1 MKRHKIPLTLHL
13 IIKSPLT
20 LIGASLVILLI
31 LMAIF
36 APLIAPYNPNK
47 INLRE
52 KLTPPSLKHPFG
64 TDEVGRDLLSRVI
77 YGSRISLQVGI
88 VVVLLSGIPGI
99 LIGAFSG
106 YYGGQFDNIIM
117 RLMDIIM
124 AFPPLVLA
132 LSIAAALG
140 PSLVNSMIAVAFIMI
155 PKFSRLVR
163 GEALALKEK
172 PFVLATRAQGGKP
185 IYIIFRHIIPNS
197 VSSVIVLASL
207 VMGDAILIAASLSFI
222 GLGAQPPT
230 PEWGALVSMG
240 RKYILDQWWYA
251 TFPGLFIFFA
261 VMGFNLFGDGLRD
274 ILDPKIRG
282 R

>member
-140 PSLVNSMIAVAFIMI
+140 PSLVNSMMAVAFIMI

-207 VMGDAILIAASLSFI
+207 VMGDAILISASLSFI

-230 PEWGALVSMG
+230 PEWGALVSTG

-274 ILDPKIRG
+274 ILDPRIRG

>member
-1 MKRHKIPLTLHL
+1 MKKKIPLTLYL
-13 IIKSPLT
+13 ILKSPLT
-20 LIGASLVILLI
+20 LFGALLVILLI
-31 LMAIF
+31 FMAIF

-47 INLRE
+47 ISLRE

-88 VVVLLSGIPGI
+88 IVVLLSGIPGI

-106 YYGGQFDNIIM
+106 YYGGQLDNIIM
-117 RLMDIIM
+117 RVMDIVM

-140 PSLVNSMIAVAFIMI
+140 PSLVNSMMAVAFIMI

-163 GEALALKEK
+163 GETLALKEK
-172 PFVLATRAQGGKP
+172 PFVLATKAQGGKP
-185 IYIIFRHIIPNS
+185 LYIIFRHIIPNS
-197 VSSVIVLASL
+197 LSSVIVLASL
-207 VMGDAILIAASLSFI
+207 VMGDAILVAASLSFI

-230 PEWGALVSMG
+230 PEWGALVSVG

-251 TFPGLFIFFA
+251 TFPGLFIFLA

>member
-1 MKRHKIPLTLHL
+1 L
-13 IIKSPLT
+13 KSPLT
-20 LIGASLVILLI
+20 LIGALLVILLI

-47 INLRE
+47 ISLRE
-52 KLTPPSLKHPFG
+52 KLVPPSFKHLFG

-140 PSLVNSMIAVAFIMI
+140 PSLVNSMMAVAFIMI

-163 GEALALKEK
+163 GETLSLKEK

-185 IYIIFRHIIPNS
+185 LYIIFRHIIPNS

-207 VMGDAILIAASLSFI
+207 VMGDAILVAASLSFI

-230 PEWGALVSMG
+230 PEWGALVSVG

>member
-207 VMGDAILIAASLSFI
+207 VMGDAILISASLSFI

-230 PEWGALVSMG
+230 PEWGALVSTG

>member
-1 MKRHKIPLTLHL
+1 MKKKMPLTLYL
-13 IIKSPLT
+13 ILKSPLT
-20 LIGASLVILLI
+20 LFGAVLVILLI

-36 APLIAPYNPNK
+36 APLIAPYNPNR
-47 INLRE
+47 ISLRE
-52 KLTPPSLKHPFG
+52 KLAPPSLKHPFG

-88 VVVLLSGIPGI
+88 VVVLLAGIPGI

-117 RLMDIIM
+117 RLMDIVM

-140 PSLVNSMIAVAFIMI
+140 PSLVNSMMAVAFIMI

-163 GEALALKEK
+163 GETLSLKEK
-172 PFVLATRAQGGKP
+172 PFVLATCAQGGKP
-185 IYIIFRHIIPNS
+185 LYIIFRHIIPNS
-197 VSSVIVLASL
+197 LSSVIVLASL
-207 VMGDAILIAASLSFI
+207 VMGDAILVAASLSFI

-230 PEWGALVSMG
+230 PEWGALVSVG

-251 TFPGLFIFFA
+251 TFPGLFIFLA

>member
-1 MKRHKIPLTLHL
+1 MKKKMPLTLYL
-13 IIKSPLT
+13 ILKSPLT
-20 LIGASLVILLI
+20 LFGAILVILLI
-31 LMAIF
+31 LMAVF

-47 INLRE
+47 ISLRE
-52 KLTPPSLKHPFG
+52 KLAPPSLKHPFG

-106 YYGGQFDNIIM
+106 YYGGQLDNTIM
-117 RLMDIIM
+117 RIMDIVM

-140 PSLVNSMIAVAFIMI
+140 PSLVNSMMAVAFIMI

-163 GEALALKEK
+163 GETLSIKEK

-197 VSSVIVLASL
+197 LSSVIVLSSL
-207 VMGDAILIAASLSFI
+207 VMGDAILVAASLSFI

-230 PEWGALVSMG
+230 PEWGALVSVG

-251 TFPGLFIFFA
+251 TFPGLFIFLA

>member
-1 MKRHKIPLTLHL
+1 MRQKKIPLTLYL
-13 IIKSPLT
+13 ILKSPLT
-20 LIGASLVILLI
+20 LFGALLVILLI

-47 INLRE
+47 ISLRE
-52 KLTPPSLKHPFG
+52 KLAPPSLKHPFG

-106 YYGGQFDNIIM
+106 YYGGQLDNIIM
-117 RLMDIIM
+117 RFMDIVM

-140 PSLVNSMIAVAFIMI
+140 PSLVNSMMAVAFIMI

-163 GEALALKEK
+163 GETLALKEK

-185 IYIIFRHIIPNS
+185 LFIIFRHIIPNS
-197 VSSVIVLASL
+197 LSSVIVLASL
-207 VMGDAILIAASLSFI
+207 VMGDAILVAASLSFI

-230 PEWGALVSMG
+230 PEWGALVSVG

-251 TFPGLFIFFA
+251 TFPGLFIFLA

>member
-1 MKRHKIPLTLHL
+1 MKKKIPLTLYL
-13 IIKSPLT
+13 ILKSPLT
-20 LIGASLVILLI
+20 LFGALLVILLI
-31 LMAIF
+31 FMAIF

-47 INLRE
+47 ISLRE

-106 YYGGQFDNIIM
+106 YYGGQLDNIIM
-117 RLMDIIM
+117 RVMDIVM

-140 PSLVNSMIAVAFIMI
+140 PSLVNSMMAVAFIMI

-163 GEALALKEK
+163 GETLALKEK
-172 PFVLATRAQGGKP
+172 PFVLATKAQGGKP
-185 IYIIFRHIIPNS
+185 LYIIFRHIIPNS
-197 VSSVIVLASL
+197 LSSVIVLASL

-230 PEWGALVSMG
+230 PEWGALVSVG

-251 TFPGLFIFFA
+251 TFPGLFIFLA

>member
-1 MKRHKIPLTLHL
+1 MKKKMPLTLYL
-13 IIKSPLT
+13 ILKSPLT
-20 LIGASLVILLI
+20 LFGAILVILLI
-31 LMAIF
+31 LMAVF
-36 APLIAPYNPNK
+36 APFIAPYNPNK
-47 INLRE
+47 ISLRE
-52 KLTPPSLKHPFG
+52 RLAPPSLKHPFG

-77 YGSRISLQVGI
+77 HGSRISLQVGI

-106 YYGGQFDNIIM
+106 YYGGRLDNAIM
-117 RLMDIIM
+117 RIMDIVM

-140 PSLVNSMIAVAFIMI
+140 PSLVNSMMAVAFIMI

-163 GEALALKEK
+163 GETLSIKEK

-197 VSSVIVLASL
+197 LSSVIVLSSL
-207 VMGDAILIAASLSFI
+207 VMGDAILVAASLSFI

-230 PEWGALVSMG
+230 PEWGALVSVG

-251 TFPGLFIFFA
+251 TFPGLFIFLA

>member
-140 PSLVNSMIAVAFIMI
+140 PSLVNSMMAVAFIMI

-207 VMGDAILIAASLSFI
+207 VMGDAILISASLSFI

-230 PEWGALVSMG
+230 PEWGALVSTG

>member
-1 MKRHKIPLTLHL
+1 MKKKMPLTLYL
-13 IIKSPLT
+13 MIKSPLT
-20 LIGASLVILLI
+20 FLGAILVIALI
-31 LMAIF
+31 IMAIL
-36 APLIAPYNPNK
+36 APLIAPYSATK

-52 KLTPPSLKHPFG
+52 RLSPPSSKHLFG

-77 YGSRISLQVGI
+77 YGSRISLQIGI
-88 VVVLLSGIPGI
+88 IVVLLAGIPGI

-106 YYGGQFDNIIM
+106 YYGGWIDNTIM
-117 RLMDIIM
+117 RLMDIVM

-140 PSLVNSMIAVAFIMI
+140 PSLSNSMMAVAFIMI

-163 GEALALKEK
+163 GETLSLKEK
-172 PFVLATRAQGGKP
+172 PFVLATRAQGANSV
-185 IYIIFRHIIPNS
+185 YIVFRHIIPNS
-197 VSSVIVLASL
+197 VSSVIVLATL
-207 VMGDAILIAASLSFI
+207 VMGDAILVAASLSFI

-230 PEWGALVSMG
+230 PEWGALVSVG
-240 RKYILDQWWYA
+240 RKYLLDQWWYA
-251 TFPGLFIFFA
+251 TFPGLFIFLA

>member
-1 MKRHKIPLTLHL
+1 MKKKIPLTLYL
-13 IIKSPLT
+13 ILKSPLT
-20 LIGASLVILLI
+20 LFGALLVILLI
-31 LMAIF
+31 FMAIF

-47 INLRE
+47 ISLRE

-106 YYGGQFDNIIM
+106 YYGGQLDNIIM
-117 RLMDIIM
+117 RVMDIVM

-140 PSLVNSMIAVAFIMI
+140 PSLVNSMMAVAFIMI

-163 GEALALKEK
+163 GETLALKEK
-172 PFVLATRAQGGKP
+172 PFVLATKAQGGKP
-185 IYIIFRHIIPNS
+185 LYIIFRHIIPNS
-197 VSSVIVLASL
+197 LSSVIVLASL
-207 VMGDAILIAASLSFI
+207 VMGDAILVAASLSFI

-230 PEWGALVSMG
+230 PEWGALVSVG

-251 TFPGLFIFFA
+251 TFPGLFIFLA

>member
-1 MKRHKIPLTLHL
+1 MKKKMPLTLYL
-13 IIKSPLT
+13 ILKSPLT
-20 LIGASLVILLI
+20 LFGAVLVILLI

-47 INLRE
+47 ISLRE
-52 KLTPPSLKHPFG
+52 KLAPPSLKHPFG

-88 VVVLLSGIPGI
+88 VVVLLAGIPGI

-117 RLMDIIM
+117 RLMDIVM

-140 PSLVNSMIAVAFIMI
+140 PSLVNSMMAVAFIMI

-163 GEALALKEK
+163 GETLSLKEK

-185 IYIIFRHIIPNS
+185 LYIIFRHIIPNS
-197 VSSVIVLASL
+197 LSSVIVLASL
-207 VMGDAILIAASLSFI
+207 VMGDAILVAASLSFI

-230 PEWGALVSMG
+230 PEWGALVSVG

-251 TFPGLFIFFA
+251 TFPGLFIFLA

>member
-1 MKRHKIPLTLHL
+1 MKKKMPLTLYL
-13 IIKSPLT
+13 ILKSPLT
-20 LIGASLVILLI
+20 LFGAILVILLI

-36 APLIAPYNPNK
+36 APLIVPYNPNK
-47 INLRE
+47 ISLRE
-52 KLTPPSLKHPFG
+52 KLAPPSLKHPFG

-106 YYGGQFDNIIM
+106 YYGGQLDNTIM
-117 RLMDIIM
+117 RVMDIVM

-140 PSLVNSMIAVAFIMI
+140 PSLVNSMMAVAFIMI

-163 GEALALKEK
+163 GETLSIKEK
-172 PFVLATRAQGGKP
+172 PFVLATKAQGGRP

-197 VSSVIVLASL
+197 LSSVIVLASL
-207 VMGDAILIAASLSFI
+207 VMGDAILVAASLSFI

-230 PEWGALVSMG
+230 PEWGALVSVG

-251 TFPGLFIFFA
+251 TFPGLFIFLA

>member
-1 MKRHKIPLTLHL
+1 MKKKMPLTLYL
-13 IIKSPLT
+13 ILKSPLT
-20 LIGASLVILLI
+20 LFGAVLVILLI

-36 APLIAPYNPNK
+36 APLIAPYNPNR
-47 INLRE
+47 ISLRE
-52 KLTPPSLKHPFG
+52 KLAPPSLKHPFG

-88 VVVLLSGIPGI
+88 VVVLLAGIPGI

-117 RLMDIIM
+117 RLMDIVM

-140 PSLVNSMIAVAFIMI
+140 PSLVNSMMAVAFIMI

-163 GEALALKEK
+163 GETLSLKEK

-185 IYIIFRHIIPNS
+185 LYIIFRHIIPNS
-197 VSSVIVLASL
+197 LSSVIVLASL
-207 VMGDAILIAASLSFI
+207 VMGDAILVAASLSFI

-230 PEWGALVSMG
+230 PEWGALVSVG

-251 TFPGLFIFFA
+251 TFPGLFIFLA

>member
-1 MKRHKIPLTLHL
+1 MKKKMPLTLYL
-13 IIKSPLT
+13 ILKSPLT
-20 LIGASLVILLI
+20 LFGAVLVILLI

-36 APLIAPYNPNK
+36 APLIAPYNPNR
-47 INLRE
+47 ISLRE
-52 KLTPPSLKHPFG
+52 KLAPPSLKHPFG

-88 VVVLLSGIPGI
+88 VVVLLAGIPGI

-106 YYGGQFDNIIM
+106 YYGGQLDNIIM
-117 RLMDIIM
+117 RLMDIVM

-140 PSLVNSMIAVAFIMI
+140 PSLVNSMMAVAFIMI

-163 GEALALKEK
+163 GETLSLKEK

-185 IYIIFRHIIPNS
+185 LYIIFRHIIPNS
-197 VSSVIVLASL
+197 LSSVIVLASL
-207 VMGDAILIAASLSFI
+207 VMGDAILVAASLSFI

-230 PEWGALVSMG
+230 PEWGALVSVG

-251 TFPGLFIFFA
+251 TFPGLFIFLA